1 MGTLLLG
8 TLGPKKISV
17 LILEGCPRFRSEF
30 IESFAVKIWS
40 VLNSEVFLF
49 QRIGA
54 SLYC

>member
-1 MGTLLLG
+1 MGTLLLD
-8 TLGPKKISV
+8 TLGPNKSSV

-40 VLNSEVFLF
+40 FLNSEDWS
-49 QRIGA
+49 IGA